1 MRKTDQPRELSFSLS
16 RAVGGILTLT
26 MTRTLPMLPAI
37 ALVTLPVVSLLCLC
51 TAALHCK
58 AVASRMLYA
67 MLAVMLFVPFTVVA
81 TAIGLL
87 WSPTSTIR
95 RAFKMGGVPPPF
107 PPTRT
112 NHLGL
117 DGVCGSNHAPKYPVY
132 VRLDKSTTVLQV
144 AADWTERELKAG
156 LAAATGRSL
165 AEYYCVGKGGK
176 PLRRAT
182 LRALGVGRGG
192 RIEMWPRVHGG
203 GCTSSK
209 EQAKPAPGAVN
220 LEGLSAAQQAAALA
234 AAQQA
239 TAWAKA
245 EAEKAKAE
253 AERAKAEAEKAKAE
267 VERMKAMPAVGTE
280 KKKESVPT
288 RFMLFDEL
296 VAHGRLPRFGSEA
309 GFKHPV
315 TGEPNANLCKPR
327 EAFDPAKTCFVFV
340 SHR

>member
-1 MRKTDQPRELSFSLS
+1 
-16 RAVGGILTLT
+16 

-37 ALVTLPVVSLLCLC
+37 ALVTLPVVSLLFLC

-58 AVASRMLYA
+58 AVAARMLYA
-67 MLAVMLFVPFTVVA
+67 MLAVMLFVPFTVAA

-112 NHLGL
+112 NHLGH

-165 AEYYCVGKGGK
+165 AKYYCVGKGGK

-182 LRALGVGRGG
+182 LRALGVGSGG
-192 RIEMWPRVHGG
+192 RIDMWPRLHGG
-203 GCTSSK
+203 GCSPSK
-209 EQAKPAPGAVN
+209 VAP
-220 LEGLSAAQQAAALA
+220 LE
-234 AAQQA
+234 
-239 TAWAKA
+239 
-245 EAEKAKAE
+245 EA
-253 AERAKAEAEKAKAE
+253 
-267 VERMKAMPAVGTE
+267 
-280 KKKESVPT
+280 VPT
-288 RFMLFDEL
+288 RFMLFREL
-296 VAHGRLPRFGSEA
+296 VAHGRMPRFGSEA
-309 GFKHPV
+309 GFVHPV

>member
-1 MRKTDQPRELSFSLS
+1 
-16 RAVGGILTLT
+16 

-37 ALVTLPVVSLLCLC
+37 ALVTLPVVSLLFLC

-58 AVASRMLYA
+58 AVAARMLYA

-112 NHLGL
+112 NHLGH

-165 AEYYCVGKGGK
+165 AKYYCVGKGGK

-182 LRALGVGRGG
+182 LRALGVGTGG
-192 RIEMWPRVHGG
+192 RIDMWPRVHGG
-203 GCTSSK
+203 GCSPSK
-209 EQAKPAPGAVN
+209 VAP
-220 LEGLSAAQQAAALA
+220 EEAAALA

-280 KKKESVPT
+280 KKKEAVPT
-288 RFMLFDEL
+288 RFMLFREL

-309 GFKHPV
+309 GFVHPV
-315 TGEPNANLCKPR
+315 TGEPNVNLCKPR

>member
-1 MRKTDQPRELSFSLS
+1 MAPDKTDQPRELSFSLS

-26 MTRTLPMLPAI
+26 MTRILPMLPAI
-37 ALVTLPVVSLLCLC
+37 ALVTLPVVSLLFLC
-51 TAALHCK
+51 TAALRCK
-58 AVASRMLYA
+58 AVATRMLYA

-165 AEYYCVGKGGK
+165 AKYYCVGKGGK

-182 LRALGVGRGG
+182 LRALGVGEGG
-192 RIEMWPRVHGG
+192 RIEMWPRVRGG
-203 GCTSSK
+203 GCSSSK
-209 EQAKPAPGAVN
+209 VAP
-220 LEGLSAAQQAAALA
+220 E
-234 AAQQA
+234 
-239 TAWAKA
+239 
-245 EAEKAKAE
+245 EA
-253 AERAKAEAEKAKAE
+253 
-267 VERMKAMPAVGTE
+267 
-280 KKKESVPT
+280 VPT

>member
-1 MRKTDQPRELSFSLS
+1 
-16 RAVGGILTLT
+16 

-165 AEYYCVGKGGK
+165 AKYYCVGKGGK

-220 LEGLSAAQQAAALA
+220 LEGLSAAQQAAAGRFAAIA
-234 AAQQA
+234 AA
-239 TAWAKA
+239 
-245 EAEKAKAE
+245 EAAAG
-253 AERAKAEAEKAKAE
+253 A
-267 VERMKAMPAVGTE
+267 
-280 KKKESVPT
+280 ESVPT

-309 GFKHPV
+309 GFVHPV
-315 TGEPNANLCKPR
+315 TGEPNVNLCKPR
-327 EAFDPAKTCFVFV
+327 EAFDPTKTCFVFV
-340 SHR
+340 SHW